1 VAVGEAGG
9 AGAEEPKRAKSRSM
23 WLTLDGDLSER
34 SDDEGYKLAPRN
46 SSETDGDWRIN
57 AADLCRTMS
66 GGPSPPGSQ
75 TGPALAKYAAIAKQH
90 YAATTNQGTR

>member
-1 VAVGEAGG
+1 
-9 AGAEEPKRAKSRSM
+9 M

-34 SDDEGYKLAPRN
+34 SDDEGYILAPRN

-57 AADLCRTMS
+57 AAELYRTMS

-90 YAATTNQGTR
+90 YAATTNQGRGDGGQKTETTVAAGRELRVGRL